1 MAMAL
6 HWGMA
11 LLILALLLLGVLAAN
26 WPLSPLKLK
35 LFFWHK
41 SLGLLVLALTAPR
54 LLWRALDTRPA
65 WPPDMPLG
73 ERRLARLAH
82 AALYGLMLALPLSG
96 WLINSA
102 ADLPFRVFGL
112 WPLPALVP
120 PDEALK
126 VLAQGAHLALVL
138 ALLALLA
145 AHVAAALRHHRRGDG
160 VLAAMLPPR
169 LLRPRP

>member
-1 MAMAL
+1 MGF

-11 LLILALLLLGVLAAN
+11 LLILALLVLGVLAAN

-41 SLGLLVLALTAPR
+41 SLGLLVLLLAGLR
-54 LLWRALDTRPA
+54 LSWRWFDARPA
-65 WPPDMPLG
+65 WPADMPEG

-82 AALYGLMLALPLSG
+82 AAQYGLMLALPLSG

-102 ADLPFRVFGL
+102 ADVPFRVFGL
-112 WPLPALVP
+112 WPLPALVS
-120 PDEALK
+120 PDEWLK
-126 VLAQGAHLALVL
+126 SLAQGAHLVLVL

-160 VLAAMLPPR
+160 VLAAMLPWR
-169 LLRPRP
+169 ART